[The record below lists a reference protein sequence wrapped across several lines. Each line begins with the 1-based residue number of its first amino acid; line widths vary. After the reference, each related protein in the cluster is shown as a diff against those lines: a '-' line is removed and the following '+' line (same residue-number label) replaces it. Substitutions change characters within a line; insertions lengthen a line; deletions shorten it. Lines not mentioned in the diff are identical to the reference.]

1 MPLKRFAVL
10 SPAPPPAAACPL
22 PAVADPFLLQRDG
35 KLFMFYETKS
45 AEQQKGQIGVAA
57 SEDGGRSF
65 RHLAVVLDLPWH
77 LSYPFVFEHE
87 GQVGRAAAA
96 AALGNCAGA
105 GVPGLQSACSC
116 SALLPTP
123 ATTTTTTTMHA
134 AVAAT
139 SVLPCCRCTCSPRA
153 ACLGC

>member
-1 MPLKRFAVL
+1 LSASLLRSCLLPL
-10 SPAPPPAAACPL
+10 PACLPACL
-22 PAVADPFLLQRDG
+22 PAVADPFLLQRED
-35 KLFMFYETKS
+35 KLYMFYETKS

-87 GQVGRAAAA
+87 GQVGTAPHQPGQVQQQGQGQRQQQD
-96 AALGNCAGA
+96 LSRSWFAGA
-105 GVPGLQSACSC
+105 PICLHCSC

-123 ATTTTTTTMHA
+123 T
-134 AVAAT
+134 AT
-139 SVLPCCRCTCSPRA
+139 S
-153 ACLGC
+153 